1 MSVKMRYNT
10 KNTEYEKYEWED
22 DLTDDDDLTDEDNI
36 LLGSRQPNLRLGMQT
51 KSQEILN
58 AVNQLNAAE
67 AEQLRA
73 KQQKEICNRIKA
85 QIEKNANYELVQEE
99 TCEDGSIVIT
109 INV

>member
-1 MSVKMRYNT
+1 M
-10 KNTEYEKYEWED
+10 
-22 DLTDDDDLTDEDNI
+22 
-36 LLGSRQPNLRLGMQT
+36 
-51 KSQEILN
+51 
-58 AVNQLNAAE
+58 NQLNAAE

-99 TCEDGSIVIT
+99 TCEDGSVVIT